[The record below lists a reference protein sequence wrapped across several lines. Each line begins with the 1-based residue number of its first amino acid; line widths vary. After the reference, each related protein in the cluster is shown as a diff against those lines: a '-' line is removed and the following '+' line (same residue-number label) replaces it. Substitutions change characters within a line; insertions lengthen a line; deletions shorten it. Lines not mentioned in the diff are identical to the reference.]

1 MIASQL
7 QAEQALLAQAQ
18 LAHET
23 ILALIT
29 ERDAYRNALDKIEQ
43 VRFLSLTFEDK
54 FDRVMEIT
62 TETLKKY

>member
-1 MIASQL
+1 MTAAQI

>member
-62 TETLKKY
+62 IETLKQY

>member
-1 MIASQL
+1 MTAAQI

-29 ERDAYRNALDKIEQ
+29 ERDAYRNVLDKIEQ